1 MFFSLSIKQ
10 QHNNVFVCV
19 FLLKQ
24 SNIMKKI
31 VFILLLSIICYGSG
45 FYAGISFPSHDEE
58 YQFVVTDDS
67 VSVTDYDRH
76 VGTIKLDGEL
86 EKLITNDNK

>member
-1 MFFSLSIKQ
+1 
-10 QHNNVFVCV
+10 
-19 FLLKQ
+19 
-24 SNIMKKI
+24 MKKI
-31 VFILLLSIICYGSG
+31 VFVLLISVICYGIG
-45 FYAGISFPSHDEE
+45 FYAGISFPLQNEE

-86 EKLITNDNK
+86 EKLINNDNK

>member
-1 MFFSLSIKQ
+1 
-10 QHNNVFVCV
+10 
-19 FLLKQ
+19 
-24 SNIMKKI
+24 MKKI
-31 VFILLLSIICYGSG
+31 VFVLLISIVCYSIG
-45 FYAGISFPSHDEE
+45 FYAGTSFPSQDEE

-86 EKLITNDNK
+86 KKLINNDNK

>member
-24 SNIMKKI
+24 SNIMKKTT
-31 VFILLLSIICYGSG
+31 FMLLLAIICYASG
-45 FYAGISFPSHDEE
+45 VYVGRSFPLHDEE

-86 EKLITNDNK
+86 KKLINNDNK